1 MNKELEEA
9 VKIVQEIQETMEYIT
24 IKAKYKK

>member
-9 VKIVQEIQETMEYIT
+9 VKIVKEIQETMEYIT